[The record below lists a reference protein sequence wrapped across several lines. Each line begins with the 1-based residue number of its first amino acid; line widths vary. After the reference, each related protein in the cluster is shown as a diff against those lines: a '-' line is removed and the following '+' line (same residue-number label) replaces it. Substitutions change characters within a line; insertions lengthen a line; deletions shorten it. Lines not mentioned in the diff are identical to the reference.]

1 MSTTTM
7 SAIASILSVG
17 SAIAAISF
25 AYRIVKAHSETVEM
39 MQENLKLYKSAVESG
54 LNLDGYVKTDD
65 VKRIL
70 QDYVTAE
77 DIEDALPD
85 DVARHEDL
93 PDMDDYVTNDDFED
107 MIQDYLPSGDIL
119 TDSNFSNTVRDCDVA
134 NSISNIL
141 DGGYEDHA
149 ASDRLMLNLQKL
161 ILKTVSDKLN
171 KDA

>member
-1 MSTTTM
+1 MSITTM
-7 SAIASILSVG
+7 SAIASILSIG

-25 AYRIVKAHSETVEM
+25 AYRIAKTHSETVEI
-39 MQENLKLYKSAVESG
+39 MQENLRLYKSAVESG

-65 VKRIL
+65 VQRIL
-70 QDYVTAE
+70 QDYVTAA

-85 DVARHEDL
+85 DLTRYEDL
-93 PDMDDYVTNDDFED
+93 PDMDDYIANDDFED
-107 MIQDYLPSGDIL
+107 LIQDYLPSGEIL
-119 TDSNFSNTVRDCDVA
+119 TDSNFSNTVNDCDVA

-161 ILKTVSDKLN
+161 ILRTVSAQLN
-171 KDA
+171 KE